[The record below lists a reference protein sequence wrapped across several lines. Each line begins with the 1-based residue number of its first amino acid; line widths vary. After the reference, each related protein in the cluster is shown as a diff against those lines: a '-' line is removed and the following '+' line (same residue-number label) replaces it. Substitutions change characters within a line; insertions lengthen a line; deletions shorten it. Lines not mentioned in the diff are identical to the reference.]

1 VLSFD
6 QQFLRD
12 DAPRRAA
19 GGEPVVQLAAFG
31 KHPGWDDHIED
42 IGLTTES
49 LILAKQMLYVQ
60 GIGGLI
66 DTGAWEK
73 PAPELVLPEFHHV
86 FVWQRGGHYL
96 LGRLWPSSDG
106 KGRARYPM
114 VACAQVAGLPLEWAV
129 EHVLAEMEQIEQACA
144 ATRQASEVRAI
155 FERAGQALRHR
166 MGNFP
171 RLGGEPSAY
180 PATPAD
186 KEAFLRVVH
195 QFQEQVAVYQEAA
208 RDGAHVKP
216 QQIRVP
222 LALSSPALAF
232 LWWEKFIYLQVPP
245 ETPVLSLVPLSLAWL
260 DITIGEPGRDEFF
273 CLKASQK
280 AMPLASAIPYRVEPE
295 LERKGAELAAAMARN
310 EKTWRAASVSGRKGG
325 RLSALFSAP
334 SRVLGLWR
342 KP

>member
-1 VLSFD
+1 MLSFD
-6 QQFLRD
+6 QQFLREEE
-12 DAPRRAA
+12 PRRAA
-19 GGEPVVQLAAFG
+19 GEEPVVQLAAFG

-49 LILAKQMLYVQ
+49 LILAKQLLYVQ

-114 VACAQVAGLPLEWAV
+114 VACAQVAGLPQEWAV
-129 EHVLAEMEQIEQACA
+129 EHVLAEFEKVEQACA

-155 FERAGQALRHR
+155 FERATQALRPR

-171 RLGGEPSAY
+171 RFGGEPNNY
-180 PATPAD
+180 PVTAAD
-186 KEAFLRVVH
+186 KEAFLRVLH
-195 QFQEQVAVYQEAA
+195 QFQEQVAVYREAA
-208 RDGAHVKP
+208 REGAQVKP

-222 LALSSPALAF
+222 LAMANPALAF
-232 LWWEKFIYLQVPP
+232 LWWEKFIYLQLPP
-245 ETPVLSLVPLSLAWL
+245 ETPVLFLVPLSLSWI
-260 DITIGEPGRDEFF
+260 DITIGEPGRDEFY
-273 CLKASQK
+273 CLKASAK
-280 AMPLASAIPYRVEPE
+280 AMPLASTIPYQVGPE
-295 LERKGAELAAAMARN
+295 LERKGAELLSALAHN
-310 EKTWRAASVSGRKGG
+310 EKPWRAASVSVRKGG
-325 RLSALFSAP
+325 RLSSLLSTPA
-334 SRVLGLWR
+334 RVLGLWR
-342 KP
+342 KS